1 MGKPPV
7 FDGAFQFTVTKPSPE
22 VARNSDGAPE
32 GPNGIP
38 VTTAAAPSP

>member
-7 FDGAFQFTVTKPSPE
+7 FDGAFQLTVTKPSPE
-22 VARNSDGAPE
+22 FARNNEGAPE

-38 VTTAAAPSP
+38 VRTAVVPSP